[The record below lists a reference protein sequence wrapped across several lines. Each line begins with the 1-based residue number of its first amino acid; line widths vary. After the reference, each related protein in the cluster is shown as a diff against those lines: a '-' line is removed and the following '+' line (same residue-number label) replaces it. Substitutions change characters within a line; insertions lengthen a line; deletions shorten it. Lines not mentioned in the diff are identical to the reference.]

1 MTVVYKA
8 TFKHG
13 KCYIGITNDFSK
25 RKYAHRK
32 KSESGYSSYFYNAI
46 RKYGFDSITW
56 EILYRFENRLD
67 AESMEIKLIA
77 ETKPNY
83 NVAGGGNAAVI
94 SEEAKKKISKT
105 LTGRIQ
111 TEEQKRKRSA
121 SLKLYYSVNPSKNKD
136 KLHYENK
143 QRSLLSR
150 KRRSGII
157 LRIAELYKDNM
168 TLGKLSSLTGASI
181 TYLSNL
187 NRVWDEVI
195 LEEGF

>member
-1 MTVVYKA
+1 MTIVYKA
-8 TFKHG
+8 TFENG
-13 KCYIGITNDFSK
+13 KCYIGITNDLSK

-32 KSESGYSSYFYNAI
+32 KSESGYSCYFYHAI
-46 RKYGFDSITW
+46 RKYGFNSIKW
-56 EILYRFENRLD
+56 EVLYEFENRGD
-67 AESMEIKLIA
+67 AEMMEIKLIS

-83 NVAGGGNAAVI
+83 NVAEGGSASVI
-94 SEEAKKKISKT
+94 SEEAKKKISAT

-111 TEEQKRKRSA
+111 TDEQKRKRSE
-121 SLKLYYSVNPSKNKD
+121 SLKLYYSVNPSKNLGKAY
-136 KLHYENK
+136 YENK
-143 QRSLLSR
+143 RRTLLAR

-168 TLGKLSSLTGASI
+168 TLGKLSSLTGASV

-187 NRVWDEVI
+187 NRVWDEII